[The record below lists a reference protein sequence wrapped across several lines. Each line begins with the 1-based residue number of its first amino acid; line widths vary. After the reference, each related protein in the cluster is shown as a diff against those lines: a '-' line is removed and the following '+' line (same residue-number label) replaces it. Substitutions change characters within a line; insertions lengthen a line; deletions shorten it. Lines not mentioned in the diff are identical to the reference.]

1 MNKETNL
8 LRASKRFAAPMAAGA
23 LVLFSGALI
32 FGHNHVNAA
41 VVPENVIPPI
51 NNSSID
57 PLLALDQ
64 ATEAVAS
71 HVTPAVVNIAVTSR
85 AHEEAQE
92 AQGED
97 QGQGDGDN
105 PFSQFFGPGGP
116 GGRQFGHGMPG
127 MGQGQ
132 RQIEHGIGSGV
143 IISPDGYIITN
154 NHVVDGAMQ
163 VRVTLHDRRTFPA
176 KVIGTDKL
184 TDLAVVK
191 IDAKD
196 LPTIAWGDS
205 TKLVPGQSVLAI
217 GNPFGYFRFSI
228 TRGIVSAVDRPNPYS
243 DDARKPGGFI
253 QTDAAINPGNSGGPL
268 VNAHGELIGIN
279 TFLISNTGSFS
290 GAGFAIPTQTVHPVV
305 ESLIKNGVVHHGYL
319 GVGLNDVTPD
329 NAKFFNL
336 PGNSGALIA
345 SVTPDSPAGRAGL
358 KEGDVVTGVDGRQVE
373 TGSDLQVIVSED
385 APGSKIQLNVMR
397 NGHPEKVDLTVG
409 EYHKNTEVA
418 TAAKDEAG
426 HARLGIAISDLTPDV
441 RQQLN
446 LGSDVQGVAVA
457 QVQPGSP
464 AEDAGLSGGD
474 VILELNRKPVT
485 SAEQFRNEVKALPA
499 GKDMLVT
506 VWANGGTSFRVVHPE
521 SASGSN
527 GM

>member
-1 MNKETNL
+1 MSTETNL
-8 LRASKRFAAPMAAGA
+8 LRAQLKRFTAPLLA
-23 LVLFSGALI
+23 LVLILFAGAFIL
-32 FGHNHVNAA
+32 GRKNVNAA
-41 VVPENVIPPI
+41 TTPDGPTTPI
-51 NNSSID
+51 NNASID

-85 AHEEAQE
+85 AHEQPAE

-97 QGQGDGDN
+97 QGQEDN
-105 PFSQFFGPGGP
+105 PFSQFFGPGFGQ
-116 GGRQFGHGMPG
+116 QFGHGMPG
-127 MGQGQ
+127 MGNGQ
-132 RQIEHGIGSGV
+132 KQIEHGIGSGV
-143 IISPDGYIITN
+143 IISPDGYIVTN
-154 NHVVDGAMQ
+154 NHVVDGAME
-163 VRVTLHDRRTFPA
+163 VRVTLHDRRSFPA

-191 IDAKD
+191 IDATN
-196 LPTIAWGDS
+196 LPTIGWGDS

-217 GNPFGYFRFSI
+217 GNPFGYFRFSV

-243 DDARKPGGFI
+243 DDPRKPGDFI

-268 VNAHGELIGIN
+268 VNAHGQLVGIN

-305 ESLIKNGVVHHGYL
+305 EALIKNGVVHHGYL
-319 GVGLNDVTPD
+319 GVGLNDVTPE

-336 PGNSGALIA
+336 SGNTGALIA
-345 SVTPDSPAGRAGL
+345 SVTPNSPASRGGL
-358 KEGDVVTGVDGRQVE
+358 KEGDVVTGVNGQPVE

-385 APGSKIQLNVMR
+385 APGSKIQLDVMR

-409 EYHKNTEVA
+409 EYHKDQEVA
-418 TAAKDEAG
+418 TAANEESG
-426 HARLGIAISDLTPDV
+426 HPRLGIAISDLTPDV

-446 LGSDVQGVAVA
+446 LPQDVKGVAVA

-464 AEDAGLSGGD
+464 AEDAGLQGGD
-474 VILELNRKPVT
+474 VILEVNRKPVT
-485 SAEQFRNEVKALPA
+485 SADQFRNDVKQAPA
-499 GKDMLVT
+499 DKDMLLL
-506 VWANGGTSFRVVHPE
+506 VWANGGSSYRVVHPAAE
-521 SASGSN
+521 GST

>member
-1 MNKETNL
+1 MTKETNL
-8 LRASKRFAAPMAAGA
+8 LRARAKAYAAPLLAFA
-23 LVLFSGALI
+23 LVLSTGAVI
-32 FGHNHVNAA
+32 VGHRHVDAA
-41 VVPENVIPPI
+41 TGADNNKIAPI
-51 NNSSID
+51 NNASID

-71 HVTPAVVNIAVTSR
+71 RVTPAVVNIAVTSHR
-85 AHEEAQE
+85 TEQQAE
-92 AQGED
+92 AQGDD
-97 QGQGDGDN
+97 QGQQEN

-116 GGRQFGHGMPG
+116 GFGHGMPG
-127 MGQGQ
+127 QGQGQ

-143 IISPDGYIITN
+143 IISPDGYIVTN
-154 NHVVDGAMQ
+154 NHVVDGAME
-163 VRVTLHDRRTFPA
+163 VRVTLHDRRSFPA

-196 LPTIAWGDS
+196 LPTIGWGDS

-217 GNPFGYFRFSI
+217 GNPFGQFQFSV
-228 TRGIVSAVDRPNPYS
+228 TRGIVSAVDRSNPFR

-279 TFLISNTGSFS
+279 TFLISDTGNFS

-319 GVGLNDVTPD
+319 GVGLNDVTPE

-336 PGNSGALIA
+336 TGNTGALIA
-345 SVTPDSPAGRAGL
+345 SVTPDSPASRAGL
-358 KEGDVVTGVDGRQVE
+358 KEGDVVTAVNGHPVE
-373 TGSDLQVIVSED
+373 NGGDLQVIVSED
-385 APGSKIQLNVMR
+385 APGSKIQLEVMR
-397 NGHPEKVDLTVG
+397 NGHPENIDLTVG
-409 EYHKNTEVA
+409 EYHKNQEVA
-418 TAAKDEAG
+418 TAATGESG
-426 HARLGIAISDLTPDV
+426 HPRLGISISDLTPDV

-446 LGSDVQGVAVA
+446 LPSEVQGVAVA

-464 AEDAGLSGGD
+464 AEDAGLTSGD
-474 VILELNRKPVT
+474 VIQQVDRKPVT
-485 SAEQFRNEVKALPA
+485 SADQFRNDVKQAPA
-499 GKDMLVT
+499 NNDMLLL
-506 VWANGGTSFRVVHPE
+506 VWSNGGSSFRVVHPE
-521 SASGSN
+521 GASGSN
-527 GM
+527 GE

>member
-1 MNKETNL
+1 MTKETNL
-8 LRASKRFAAPMAAGA
+8 LRARAKAYAAPLVAFA
-23 LVLFSGALI
+23 LVLSTGALI
-32 FGHNHVNAA
+32 VGHRHVNAA
-41 VVPENVIPPI
+41 TAADNSATPI
-51 NNSSID
+51 NNASID

-71 HVTPAVVNIAVTSR
+71 RVTPAVVNIAVTSHR
-85 AHEEAQE
+85 SEQPAMEGQE
-92 AQGED
+92 QG
-97 QGQGDGDN
+97 GGDN
-105 PFSQFFGPGGP
+105 PFSQFFGPG
-116 GGRQFGHGMPG
+116 FGQGQGQGMPG
-127 MGQGQ
+127 QGRGQ

-143 IISPDGYIITN
+143 IISPDGYIVTN
-154 NHVVDGAMQ
+154 NHVVDGAME

-196 LPTIAWGDS
+196 LPAIAWGDS

-217 GNPFGYFRFSI
+217 GNPFGYFRFSV

-268 VNAHGELIGIN
+268 VNAHGQLIGIN
-279 TFLISNTGSFS
+279 TFLISDTGNFS

-305 ESLIKNGVVHHGYL
+305 DSLIKNGVVHHGYL
-319 GVGLNDVTPD
+319 GVGLNDVTPE

-336 PGNSGALIA
+336 TGNTGALIA
-345 SVTPDSPAGRAGL
+345 SVTPNSPASRAGL
-358 KEGDVVTGVDGRQVE
+358 KEGDVVTAVNGQPVE
-373 TGSDLQVIVSED
+373 SGSDLQVIVSED
-385 APGSKIQLNVMR
+385 APGSKIDLDVVR
-397 NGHPEKVDLTVG
+397 NGQSEKMNLTVG
-409 EYHKNTEVA
+409 EYHKEQEVA
-418 TAAKDEAG
+418 ANTSEESG
-426 HARLGIAISDLTPDV
+426 HPRLGIGISDLTPDV

-446 LGSDVQGVAVA
+446 LPSDVKGVAVA

-474 VILELNRKPVT
+474 VILEINRKPIS
-485 SAEQFRNEVKALPA
+485 SADQFRNDVKSAPA
-499 GKDMLVT
+499 NEDMLLR
-506 VWANGGTSFRVVHPE
+506 VWANGGTSYRVVHPE
-521 SASGSN
+521 TASGSN

>member
-1 MNKETNL
+1 MTEETNL
-8 LRASKRFAAPMAAGA
+8 LRAKARAYAAPLVAFA
-23 LVLFSGALI
+23 LVLSTGAVI
-32 FGHNHVNAA
+32 VGHRHVDAA
-41 VVPENVIPPI
+41 TGADNNNIAPI

-71 HVTPAVVNIAVTSR
+71 RVTPAVVNIAVTSHR
-85 AHEEAQE
+85 SEQEAE

-97 QGQGDGDN
+97 QGQGQDEN

-116 GGRQFGHGMPG
+116 GQGHGMPG
-127 MGQGQ
+127 QGQGQ
-132 RQIEHGIGSGV
+132 RQIMHGIGSGV
-143 IISPDGYIITN
+143 IISPDGYIVTN
-154 NHVVDGAMQ
+154 NHVVDGAME
-163 VRVTLHDRRTFPA
+163 VRVTLHDRRTFAA

-191 IDAKD
+191 IDARD
-196 LPTIAWGDS
+196 LPTIGWGDS

-217 GNPFGYFRFSI
+217 GNPFGQFQFSV
-228 TRGIVSAVDRPNPYS
+228 TRGIVSAVDRSNPFR

-268 VNAHGELIGIN
+268 VNAHGQLVGIN
-279 TFLISNTGSFS
+279 TFLISDTGNFS

-336 PGNSGALIA
+336 TGNTGALIA
-345 SVTPDSPAGRAGL
+345 SVTPDSPASRAGL
-358 KEGDVVTGVDGRQVE
+358 KEGDVVTAVNGQPVQNG
-373 TGSDLQVIVSED
+373 GDLQVIVSED
-385 APGSKIQLNVMR
+385 APGSKIQLDVMR
-397 NGHPEKVDLTVG
+397 NGHQQSMDLTVG
-409 EYHKNTEVA
+409 EYHKNQEVA
-418 TAAKDEAG
+418 AAATDGSG

-441 RQQLN
+441 RQQLQ

-464 AEDAGLSGGD
+464 AEDAGLTNGD
-474 VILELNRKPVT
+474 VILEINRKPVT
-485 SAEQFRNEVKALPA
+485 SADQFRNEVKAAPA
-499 GKDMLVT
+499 GKDMLLR
-506 VWANGGTSFRVVHPE
+506 VWANGGATFRVVHPD

-527 GM
+527 GE

>member
-8 LRASKRFAAPMAAGA
+8 LRARAKAYAAPVAAFA
-23 LVLFSGALI
+23 LVLSTGALLV
-32 FGHNHVNAA
+32 GHRHVNAA
-41 VVPENVIPPI
+41 TADNSATPI
-51 NNSSID
+51 NNASID

-71 HVTPAVVNIAVTSR
+71 RVTPAVVNIAVTSHR
-85 AHEEAQE
+85 SEQPAME
-92 AQGED
+92 
-97 QGQGDGDN
+97 GQGGGNDQDDN
-105 PFSQFFGPGGP
+105 PFSQFFGPQGGQ
-116 GGRQFGHGMPG
+116 QFGHGMPG

-143 IISPDGYIITN
+143 IITPDGYIITN
-154 NHVVDGAMQ
+154 NHVVDGAME
-163 VRVTLHDRRTFPA
+163 VRVTLHDRRSFPA

-191 IDAKD
+191 INATD

-217 GNPFGYFRFSI
+217 GNPFGQFQFSV
-228 TRGIVSAVDRPNPYS
+228 TRGIVSAVDRSNPFR

-268 VNAHGELIGIN
+268 VNAHGQLVGIN
-279 TFLISNTGSFS
+279 TFLISDTGNFS
-290 GAGFAIPTQTVHPVV
+290 GAGFAIPTQTIHPVV
-305 ESLIKNGVVHHGYL
+305 DSLIKNGVVHHGYL

-336 PGNSGALIA
+336 TGNTGALIA
-345 SVTPDSPAGRAGL
+345 SVTPDSPASRAGL
-358 KEGDVVTGVDGRQVE
+358 KEGDVVTAVNGQTVE
-373 TGSDLQVIVSED
+373 TGSDLQVAVSEV
-385 APGSKIQLNVMR
+385 APGTRIQLEVER
-397 NGHPEKVDLTVG
+397 NGQSQKMELTVG
-409 EYHKNTEVA
+409 EYHKDQEVA
-418 TAAKDEAG
+418 ANTTDEAG
-426 HARLGIAISDLTPDV
+426 HPRLGIAISDLTPDV

-446 LGSDVQGVAVA
+446 LPGDVKGVAVA

-464 AEDAGLSGGD
+464 AEDAGLTGGD
-474 VILELNRKPVT
+474 VILEINRKPVT
-485 SAEQFRNEVKALPA
+485 SADQFRNDLKQAPA
-499 GKDMLVT
+499 DKDMLLL
-506 VWANGGTSFRVVHPE
+506 VWANGGSSYRVVHPE
-521 SASGSN
+521 AAAGSN